1 VDGWRSVGELTQWG
15 FAHAPVVMAN
25 EAHDGLTRS
34 IRTRESGIRIIEA
47 AHATGVRRLA
57 MEALPWP
64 ARGVAGPIRVLPAR
78 AGGYLAQPD
87 MRRLITTAMDLGWTL
102 WAYDPEVEITAGA
115 DPAALLTMEYTNW
128 RDREQAQ
135 NLSRLVADARGE
147 PLLVWYGGGHA
158 AKVPAGKWV
167 TMGCHFPG
175 MSGVEAFVIDQT
187 VTVERKGRPRP
198 GIPEL
203 LGALSDV
210 LAAYGGTAG
219 ILREQ
224 APPPLDA
231 HTGVD
236 AVVVSTDNA
245 LT

>member
-1 VDGWRSVGELTQWG
+1 
-15 FAHAPVVMAN
+15 MAN
-25 EAHDGLTRS
+25 EAHDGWTHS
-34 IRTRESGIRIIEA
+34 ARTRESGISIIEA
-47 AHATGVRRLA
+47 AHAAGVRRLA
-57 MEALPWP
+57 MEALNWP
-64 ARGVAGPIRVLPAR
+64 SPGVAGPIRAFPAR